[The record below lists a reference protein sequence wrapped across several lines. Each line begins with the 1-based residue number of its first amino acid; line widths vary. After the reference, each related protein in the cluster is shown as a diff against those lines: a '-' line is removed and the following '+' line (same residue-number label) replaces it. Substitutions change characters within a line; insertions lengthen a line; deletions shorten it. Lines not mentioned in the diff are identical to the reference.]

1 MSAATAEKLQE
12 LMAFNVEDKYGSE
25 NFPGLHV
32 CAKTGTAEVGGGK
45 KPNAM
50 LSGFVMVEEYPLAV
64 IVAVEDGGYGRE
76 ICVPILSQVLAS
88 CKAVMDGE

>member
-64 IVAVEDGGYGRE
+64 IVAVEDGGYGSTVC
-76 ICVPILSQVLAS
+76 IPIAAKVLDA
-88 CKAVMDGE
+88 CKNALD